1 MTGLQFPVP
10 AVDPIPLPA
19 PVWLF
24 KALHIVTLS
33 LHFFA
38 VEMLVGG
45 LLVAFVLNL
54 LGSIG
59 KGQPKSADRLAASA
73 ALAKRM
79 PILMTFVI
87 NLAVPPLLFAQVLY
101 GRALYTSS
109 VLIGAY
115 WISVIPLVMLCYWL
129 LYRFAA
135 SAEARKS
142 CWWIGLLAW
151 LVAGFIGQILSSNMT
166 LMLRPEVWQMM
177 YSRSATGL
185 HLPTADPTILPRWLF
200 IMVGGLWVA
209 GLWMIWISKA
219 RVTDALRNYLP
230 AVGSKLALV
239 GIILQAG
246 VLAWLIFAQPAT
258 DAENIRGQIFKN
270 VFSLSATGAWGV
282 SALLVLVLALGTATK
297 KLSVQIAGWGGAVA
311 TLLAQISWTGLRD
324 VIRDLTLNAKGF
336 DVWNREVATNW
347 SVVGIF
353 LVLFVVMLGIIGWL
367 VSVMVKAK
375 PIIEGASVA

>member
-1 MTGLQFPVP
+1 MISTSFPVP

-33 LHFFA
+33 LHFFS

-54 LGSIG
+54 LGSMS
-59 KGQPKSADRLAASA
+59 KGRPEGGDRLAASA
-73 ALAKRM
+73 AIAKRL

-109 VLIGAY
+109 VLIGTF

-135 SAEARKS
+135 CAEARKS
-142 CWWIGLLAW
+142 CWWIGFFAW

-166 LMLRPEVWQMM
+166 LMLRPEVWQAM

-185 HLPTADPTILPRWLF
+185 HLPADDPTILPRWLF

-219 RVTDALRNYLP
+219 RVTEALRNYLP
-230 AVGSKLALV
+230 AVGSRLALV
-239 GIILQAG
+239 GIVLQAG
-246 VLAWLIFAQPAT
+246 VLAWVIYAQPST
-258 DAENIRGQIFKN
+258 DAENVCGEIFKN
-270 VFSLSATGAWGV
+270 IYSLSAAGAWGV
-282 SALLVLVLALGTATK
+282 SALLVFVIALGTAAK
-297 KLSVQIAGWGGAVA
+297 KLNLQIAGWGAAVA

-324 VIRDLTLNAKGF
+324 VIRDLTLAAKGF
-336 DVWNREVATNW
+336 DVWHRAVETNW

-367 VSVMVKAK
+367 VSVMVNAK
-375 PIIEGASVA
+375 PIIEGAPS